1 MCDTPLGY
9 QAQVSFA
16 AAQLHAGMPFC
27 ARSLSVVPYSLVVV
41 GVMGLRVD
49 AFVPCWHNLLA
60 RGQPCWHNLLA
71 RGQPCWH
78 AGSLVHAHVVLQ
90 PVVLPACRRH
100 STTHSR

>member
-16 AAQLHAGMPFC
+16 AAQLHAGMQLC

-60 RGQPCWHNLLA
+60 RGQPCWH
-71 RGQPCWH
+71 

-90 PVVLPACRRH
+90 ALVLPACRRH